1 MSQNLLNAPVG
12 ILAKQDLEAAIDQA
26 NLISNAN
33 KSNLQACSYDMRVGT
48 IFKNGQILNDIH
60 TDANKQFSI
69 EPGEIISIFTLE
81 ELNLP
86 ANVMATAFAMNGQSS
101 RSLLVLNPGH
111 VDPGFKGCLT
121 VKAINFRKVPLTI
134 SRNMSIFTVIFEV
147 LPHGTTSP
155 YTKNVTREQ
164 QERDFNASVVE
175 QATNNISEIII
186 QGKDSPYVT
195 RQEAKEIV
203 QNHWMTWLTLILTF
217 VAALTGII
225 AIVLTVVY
233 NTHQNQN
240 VSPEKKSTNNSNIYS

>member
-1 MSQNLLNAPVG
+1 MSQNILSAPVG
-12 ILAKQDLEAAIDQA
+12 VLAKQDLETAIDQA
-26 NLISNAN
+26 NLILNAN
-33 KSNLQACSYDMRVGT
+33 KSHLQACSYDMRVGT
-48 IFKNGQILNDIH
+48 IFKNGQILNDTH
-60 TDANKQFSI
+60 ADGNKQFSI

-86 ANVMATAFAMNGQSS
+86 TNVMATAFAMNAQSS

-111 VDPGFKGCLT
+111 IDPGFKGCLT

-134 SRNMSIFTVIFEV
+134 SRDMPIFTVVFEV
-147 LPHGTTSP
+147 LPHSTTSP

-164 QERDFNASVVE
+164 QERNFNASVVE

-195 RQEAKEIV
+195 KQEAKEIV

-217 VAALTGII
+217 VAALSGIL
-225 AIVLTVVY
+225 AVVLTIVS
-233 NTHQNQN
+233 NPPQNQN
-240 VSPEKKSTNNSNIYS
+240 VSPQKKSTNNSNIYS